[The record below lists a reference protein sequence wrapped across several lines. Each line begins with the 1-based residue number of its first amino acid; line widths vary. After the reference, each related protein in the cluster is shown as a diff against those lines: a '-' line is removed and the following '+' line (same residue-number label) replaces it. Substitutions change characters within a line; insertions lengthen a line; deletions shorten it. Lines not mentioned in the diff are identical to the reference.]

1 MISLSLRERVGV
13 RADIVQITI
22 RFFAAARER
31 AQRSTLDLE
40 LAKGATVADLTT
52 KLIEVVPEVG
62 PLLPKLRIAVAE
74 EFASPSDVIPEGAE
88 VALIP
93 PVAGGTNGLYR
104 LQETPLSLQEAIDA
118 VSAKSQGGLVTFTG
132 AVRDHSKGKRVTRL
146 DYEAYG
152 PMAQKKLAQI
162 GDEARERWPGTQV
175 SVIHRLGTL
184 LPGDL
189 AVVIAV
195 SAPHRKEAFRACE
208 YVIDRL
214 KEDVPIWKKEFA
226 EDGEV
231 WVGLGP

>member
-1 MISLSLRERVGV
+1 MK
-13 RADIVQITI
+13 ITV
-22 RFFAAARER
+22 RFFAAARDR
-31 AQRSTLDLE
+31 AGVSSLELDLPAGARVKDLVTE
-40 LAKGATVADLTT
+40 LVAKWPAL
-52 KLIEVVPEVG
+52 G
-62 PLLPKLRIAVAE
+62 PLMPKLRIAVAE
-74 EFASPSDVIPEGAE
+74 EFANPDDVIPDGAE

-93 PVAGGTNGLYR
+93 PVAGGSGALFR
-104 LQETPLSLQEAIDA
+104 LQDTPLSLQEVVDA
-118 VSAKSQGGLVTFTG
+118 VSATSQGGLVTFTG

-152 PMAQKKLAQI
+152 PMAEKKLAQI
-162 GDEARERWPGTQV
+162 GAEAREKWPGTQV
-175 SVIHRLGTL
+175 AVLHRVGTL
-184 LPGDL
+184 LPGEL

-214 KEDVPIWKKEFA
+214 KEDVPIWKKEYA

>member
-1 MISLSLRERVGV
+1 MKV
-13 RADIVQITI
+13 TI

-31 AQRSTLDLE
+31 AKRTTLE
-40 LAKGATVADLTT
+40 LELPAGSKVFELTSALLAK
-52 KLIEVVPEVG
+52 IPELA

-74 EFASPSDVIPEGAE
+74 EFAGPDEVIPEGAE

-93 PVAGGTNGLYR
+93 PVAGGSGGLYR
-104 LQETPLSLQEAIDA
+104 LQGAPLSLQEVVDA
-118 VSAKSQGGLVTFTG
+118 VSGYARGGLVTFTG
-132 AVRDHSKGKRVTRL
+132 AVRDQSHGKKVTRL
-146 DYEAYG
+146 EYEAYA
-152 PMAQKKLAQI
+152 PMAQKKLARI
-162 GDEARERWPGTQV
+162 GEEAREKWPGTEV
-175 SVIHRLGTL
+175 AVLHRLGTL
-184 LPGDL
+184 TPGEL

-208 YVIDRL
+208 YVIERL

>member
-1 MISLSLRERVGV
+1 MAATRVTV
-13 RADIVQITI
+13 

-31 AQRSTLDLE
+31 ARVAEHRLE
-40 LAKGATVADLTT
+40 LPGPATVEDVTKALVAAFPDL
-52 KLIEVVPEVG
+52 G
-62 PLLPKLRIAVAE
+62 PLMRHLRVAVDQ
-74 EFASPSDVIPEGAE
+74 EFADARDPVPDGAE

-93 PVAGGTNGLYR
+93 PVAGGAPGGLFR
-104 LQETPLSLQEAIDA
+104 VVDEPLSLAPVVEA
-118 VSAKSQGGLVTFTG
+118 VSKVSQGGLVTFTG
-132 AVRDHSKGKRVTRL
+132 VVRDHSKGKRVTRL
-146 DYEAYG
+146 DYEAYA
-152 PMAQKKLAQI
+152 PMAEKKLAEI
-162 GDEARERWPGTQV
+162 AGEAREKWPGTEV
-175 SVIHRLGTL
+175 AVMHRVGTL
-184 LPGDL
+184 APGEL

>member
-1 MISLSLRERVGV
+1 MGAAVRVTV
-13 RADIVQITI
+13 

-31 AQRSTLDLE
+31 AKCTTLE
-40 LAKGATVADLTT
+40 LELPAGAKVSELSAALVA
-52 KLIEVVPEVG
+52 KLPELG
-62 PLLPKLRIAVAE
+62 PLMPRLRIAVAE
-74 EFASPSDVIPEGAE
+74 EFAAPDDVVPEGVE

-93 PVAGGTNGLYR
+93 PVAGGSGGLFR
-104 LQETPLSLQEAIDA
+104 LQDTPLSLQEVVDA
-118 VSAKSQGGLVTFTG
+118 VCAHSQGGLVTFTG

-146 DYEAYG
+146 EYEAYG

-162 GDEARERWPGTQV
+162 GAEASEKWPGTQV
-175 SVIHRLGTL
+175 AVLHRLGTL
-184 LPGDL
+184 FPGDL
-189 AVVIAV
+189 AVVIAA

>member
-1 MISLSLRERVGV
+1 MKTTV
-13 RADIVQITI
+13 

-31 AQRSTLDLE
+31 SKRATLELDLPS
-40 LAKGATVADLTT
+40 GATVADLT
-52 KLIEVVPEVG
+52 KALLLEIPELA
-62 PLLPKLRIAVAE
+62 PLMPKLRIAVAE
-74 EFASPSDVIPEGAE
+74 EFANPEDVIPEGAE

-93 PVAGGTNGLYR
+93 PVAGGSGGLFR
-104 LQETPLSLQEAIDA
+104 LQDTPLSLQEAIDA
-118 VSAKSQGGLVTFTG
+118 VASVSQGGLVTFSG

-162 GDEARERWPGTQV
+162 GDEAREKWPGTQV
-175 SVIHRLGTL
+175 AVLHRLGTL
-184 LPGDL
+184 VPGEL

>member
-1 MISLSLRERVGV
+1 MK
-13 RADIVQITI
+13 ITI

-31 AQRSTLDLE
+31 AKRTTLE
-40 LAKGATVADLTT
+40 LELPAGSRVSELTT
-52 KLIEVVPEVG
+52 ALLQQIPELA

-74 EFASPSDVIPEGAE
+74 EFAGPDEVIPEGAE

-93 PVAGGTNGLYR
+93 PVAGGSGGLYR
-104 LQETPLSLQEAIDA
+104 LQDAPLSLQEVVDA
-118 VSAKSQGGLVTFTG
+118 VSGHTRGGLVTFTG
-132 AVRDHSKGKRVTRL
+132 AVRDINKGKKVTRL
-146 DYEAYG
+146 EYEAYA

-162 GDEARERWPGTQV
+162 GEEAREKWPGIEV
-175 SVIHRLGTL
+175 AVLHRLGTL
-184 LPGDL
+184 TPGEL

>member
-1 MISLSLRERVGV
+1 MIVV
-13 RADIVQITI
+13 
-22 RFFAAARER
+22 RFFAAARDR
-31 AQRSTLDLE
+31 AGVSSLELDLPSGSRVKDLVTE
-40 LAKGATVADLTT
+40 LVAKLPAL
-52 KLIEVVPEVG
+52 G
-62 PLLPKLRIAVAE
+62 PLMPKLRIAVAE
-74 EFASPSDVIPEGAE
+74 EFANPDDVIPDGAE

-93 PVAGGTNGLYR
+93 PVAGGSGALFR
-104 LQETPLSLQEAIDA
+104 LQDTPLSLQEVVDA
-118 VSAKSQGGLVTFTG
+118 VSATSQGGLVTFTG

-152 PMAQKKLAQI
+152 PMAEKKLAQI
-162 GDEARERWPGTQV
+162 GAEAREKWPGTQV
-175 SVIHRLGTL
+175 AVLHRVGTL
-184 LPGDL
+184 LPGEL

-214 KEDVPIWKKEFA
+214 KEDVPIWKKEYA